1 MSAKQSIIPS
11 HFYAIADSSFGD
23 EPVGLVGALL
33 TGGAKIIQIRI
44 KDLPTGRLLET
55 ACRAVALCHQYGA
68 TVLINDR
75 ADVALL
81 AGADGVHL
89 GQQDLPLQEA
99 RELLGPDRIIGVSTA
114 SLEQALS
121 AEAEG
126 ADYIGF
132 GPLYAGGLK
141 QNLVG
146 KGLDAL
152 RKVRAAVKIPVVAI
166 GGITESNASDA
177 LAAGADAVAIITAV
191 LKSSDIPAKVQ
202 HLLALR

>member
-1 MSAKQSIIPS
+1 MSARQSTIPS

-23 EPVGLVGALL
+23 EPIGLVSALL
-33 TGGAKIIQIRI
+33 TGGAKIIQIRL
-44 KDLPTGRLLET
+44 KDLPAGRLLES
-55 ACRAVALCHQYGA
+55 ARRAVALCHQHGA

-89 GQQDLPLQEA
+89 GQQDLPLKAA
-99 RELLGPDRIIGVSTA
+99 RGLLGADRIIGISTA
-114 SLEQALS
+114 NLEQALS
-121 AEAEG
+121 AQAEG

-132 GPLYAGGLK
+132 GPLYPGGLK
-141 QNLVG
+141 QNPAG

-177 LAAGADAVAIITAV
+177 LAAGADAVAIITDV
-191 LKSSDIPAKVQ
+191 LKSSDIPAKVR